1 MSGSL
6 FPHRP
11 GMPGSTAEDLIEMRF
26 VLILLVAVALTLTW
40 QTTVL
45 AERPITGEQISFEH
59 GSSNSFFSDFVAD
72 RSARQ

>member
-1 MSGSL
+1 
-6 FPHRP
+6 
-11 GMPGSTAEDLIEMRF
+11 MRF

-45 AERPITGEQISFEH
+45 ADRPIPGTQIFVDH
-59 GSSNSFFSDFVAD
+59 GSSDGMFRDFVTG

>member
-1 MSGSL
+1 
-6 FPHRP
+6 
-11 GMPGSTAEDLIEMRF
+11 MPGSTAEDLIEMRF

-45 AERPITGEQISFEH
+45 AERPITGTQISADH
-59 GSSNSFFSDFVAD
+59 GSNKGIFGDFVAD